1 MNDNFS
7 PPLHGR
13 PSRRSILMA
22 GLGTALSLP
31 FLSACAG
38 FDTSG
43 ATAGEGTVGFLSTQ
57 FTPVEEKQR
66 YEAVLKKFVKVPV
79 AYNSVDPGV
88 FASTVKSQADAGN
101 VRTALLGGLH
111 GELAPLA
118 GSLEDVDHLVSDL
131 ADRGFTKEVLD
142 LAKAGGGATKYVPW
156 MQATYIVAINKKA
169 LEWLPSGVD
178 VNDLTYEGYLS
189 WAKAAK
195 KGAGRPVFGMPAGPK
210 GLHHRFYQGFLL
222 PSFTGGQITTFRNPD
237 AVTAWNYM
245 KDLWDTMAP
254 ASTNYN
260 AMQEPLTSGEVLV
273 AWDHVARLVGAPAT
287 KPEDWLMVPAPRGPK
302 GRGYMLI
309 VAGLALPTGGKERAR
324 AEQAIR
330 ALTEPLVQVETLRS
344 NAFFPVVQTE
354 LPTDLSGAI
363 ALEAAAVKR
372 QQRSAGAL
380 LALPPVGLGAK
391 EGEVSQIFKNCFQE
405 ICLDGSGV
413 QPVLDRQA
421 TQLNT
426 IMKALNVPCWAPDPV
441 STGSKCEVA

>member
-7 PPLHGR
+7 STARLPT
-13 PSRRSILMA
+13 RRSMLLA
-22 GLGTALSLP
+22 GLGTALSAP

-43 ATAGEGTVGFLSTQ
+43 AAAGQGTVGFLSTQ

-66 YEAVLKKFVKVPV
+66 YETVLKKFVRVPV

-88 FASTVKSQADAGN
+88 FASTIKSQAAAQN
-101 VRTALLGGLH
+101 IKTSLLGGLH

-118 GSLEDVDHLVSDL
+118 GSLNDVDNILRDL
-131 ADRGFTKEVLD
+131 SGRGFTKEMLD
-142 LAKAGGGATKYVPW
+142 LTKVGGSTAKYIPW
-156 MQATYIVAINKKA
+156 MQATYVVAVNKKA

-178 VNDLTYEGYLS
+178 VNDLSYEDFLA

-195 KGAGRPVFGMPAGPK
+195 QGAGRPVFGMPAGPK

-237 AVTAWNYM
+237 AVAAWNYM
-245 KDLWDTMAP
+245 QELWSYMAP
-254 ASTNYN
+254 ASTNYDS
-260 AMQEPLTSGEVLV
+260 MQEPLGRGEVLV
-273 AWDHVARLVGAPAT
+273 AWDHVARLVNAPAD
-287 KPEDWLMVPAPRGPK
+287 KPDDWLMVPAPRGPK

-309 VAGLALPTGGKERAR
+309 IAGLALPNGGKDRDL
-324 AEQAIR
+324 AEQVIR
-330 ALTEPLVQVETLRS
+330 GLSEPLTQIETLRR

-354 LPTDLSGAI
+354 LPTDLVGAV
-363 ALEAAAVKR
+363 ALEAAAVRR

-405 ICLDGSGV
+405 ICLNNAEI

-421 TQLNT
+421 KELNNILT
-426 IMKALNVPCWAPDPV
+426 TLNVPCWAPDPI
-441 STGSKCEVA
+441 SAKCEVA